1 MTVEAVGRDLRFA
14 WAPGREKLPPEDGAA
29 SATGTWNPEDF
40 AREQIRGLVR
50 QVFFSTEERPVRQ
63 VVFSAM
69 DRETD
74 VRNICRRI
82 GETLAMETT
91 GTIAV
96 VGEYP
101 QDLRNRESYED
112 QNYEDQAS
120 ALSAGQSASQ
130 RRLAT
135 RVRSNLWLVPA
146 ARTEGGKRQSTTV
159 LHSYLSETRRDFEFS
174 IVQGPAAAEASE
186 ALAMAQFADGI
197 VLVLSAQFTRKIA
210 ARKIKQMLEAAP
222 VRLLGTILSDRV
234 FPIPAAIYS
243 RL

>member
-14 WAPGREKLPPEDGAA
+14 WAPGREKSRPEDGVA
-29 SATGTWNPEDF
+29 SATEGWNPEDF

-50 QVFFSTEERPVRQ
+50 QVFFSTDERPVRQ
-63 VVFSAM
+63 VVFSAL

-82 GETLAMETT
+82 GETLAIETT

-96 VGEYP
+96 VGDYP
-101 QDLRNRESYED
+101 QDLRNRESG
-112 QNYEDQAS
+112 EDQAS
-120 ALSAGQSASQ
+120 DLAAGQSASQ

-135 RVRSNLWLVPA
+135 RVRSNLWLIPA
-146 ARTEGGKRQSTTV
+146 ARTADGKRQNTTL
-159 LHSYLSETRRDFEFS
+159 LHSYLRETRRDFEFS
-174 IVQGPAAAEASE
+174 IIQGPAAAEASE

-210 ARKIKQMLEAAP
+210 ARKVKQMLESAP
-222 VRLLGTILSDRV
+222 VRVLGTILSDRV
-234 FPIPAAIYS
+234 FPIPAAIYC

>member
-1 MTVEAVGRDLRFA
+1 MTVEAVGRDIGSA
-14 WAPGREKLPPEDGAA
+14 WASGREKLRPEDGAT
-29 SATGTWNPEDF
+29 SATGRWNPEEF

-50 QVFFSTEERPVRQ
+50 QVFFSTDERPVRQ
-63 VVFSAM
+63 VVFSAI

-74 VRNICRRI
+74 LRSICCRI

-101 QDLRNRESYED
+101 QDLRNRESY
-112 QNYEDQAS
+112 QDQAS
-120 ALSAGQSASQ
+120 DLAGQSASQ

-146 ARTEGGKRQSTTV
+146 AHTEDGKRQNTTV

-174 IVQGPAAAEASE
+174 IVQGPATAEASE

-222 VRLLGTILSDRV
+222 VRILGTILSDRV

>member
-1 MTVEAVGRDLRFA
+1 MTVEAIERDVLFA
-14 WAPGREKLPPEDGAA
+14 RPTDREKLRSEDNAGSPVAR
-29 SATGTWNPEDF
+29 WNPDDF

-50 QVFFSTEERPVRQ
+50 QVFFSANERPVRQ

-69 DRETD
+69 DRETE

-91 GTIAV
+91 GSIAV

-112 QNYEDQAS
+112 EAS
-120 ALSAGQSASQ
+120 DLAAEESAPQ
-130 RRLAT
+130 RRIAT

-146 ARTEGGKRQSTTV
+146 EQKEVGKCQSTAS
-159 LHSYLSETRRDFEFS
+159 LHSYLSETRREFEYS
-174 IVQGPAAAEASE
+174 IVQGSAAGEASE
-186 ALAMAQFADGI
+186 ALALAQFADGI

-210 ARKIKQMLEAAP
+210 ARKIKLMLEAAP
-222 VRLLGTILSDRV
+222 ARILGTILSDRV
-234 FPIPAAIYS
+234 FPIPAGIYS

>member
-1 MTVEAVGRDLRFA
+1 MTVEAVGRDLRFT
-14 WAPGREKLPPEDGAA
+14 WAPGREKLRPEDDAA
-29 SATGTWNPEDF
+29 SATGRWNPEDF

-112 QNYEDQAS
+112 QAS
-120 ALSAGQSASQ
+120 NLAAGQSASQ

-146 ARTEGGKRQSTTV
+146 ARTADGKRQSTTV

-210 ARKIKQMLEAAP
+210 ARKIKQMLESAP
-222 VRLLGTILSDRV
+222 VRILGTILSDRV

>member
-1 MTVEAVGRDLRFA
+1 MTVEAVGRELRFA
-14 WAPGREKLPPEDGAA
+14 WASGREKLCPEDGAV
-29 SATGTWNPEDF
+29 SATGRWNPEDF

-101 QDLRNRESYED
+101 QDLRNRESCED
-112 QNYEDQAS
+112 EAS
-120 ALSAGQSASQ
+120 DLAAGQSASQ
-130 RRLAT
+130 QRLAT

-222 VRLLGTILSDRV
+222 VRVLGTILSDRV